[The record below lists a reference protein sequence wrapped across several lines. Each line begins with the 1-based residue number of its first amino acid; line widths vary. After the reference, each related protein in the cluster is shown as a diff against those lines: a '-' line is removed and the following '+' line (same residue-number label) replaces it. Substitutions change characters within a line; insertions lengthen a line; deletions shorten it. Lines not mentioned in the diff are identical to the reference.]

1 MPITA
6 KFSKTFYDTLGHEI
20 ADEMVN
26 WFNQADTVYR
36 TQLRELNDLNYTRFE
51 AKLEQFDAKMDQ
63 RFVEQDAKLESRFAA
78 IDQRF
83 VEQNA
88 KLESRFA
95 AIDQRFVEQDAK
107 WELRF
112 AEQSA
117 GWERRFGELSA
128 RLDKLTA
135 IVEAQP
141 LAIQANLLKWMV
153 VLWATTILAIV
164 GLR

>member
-6 KFSKTFYDTLGHEI
+6 KFSKAFYDTLGHEI

-36 TQLRELNDLNYTRFE
+36 TQLRELNDLNYARFE
-51 AKLEQFDAKMDQ
+51 AKLDQ
-63 RFVEQDAKLESRFAA
+63 RFA
-78 IDQRF
+78 
-83 VEQNA
+83 
-88 KLESRFA
+88 
-95 AIDQRFVEQDAK
+95 EQDAK
-107 WELRF
+107 WERRF

-117 GWERRFGELSA
+117 KWERRLGDLSA
-128 RLDKLTA
+128 KVEKLAA

-164 GLR
+164 GIR

>member
-6 KFSKTFYDTLGHEI
+6 KFSKAFYDTLGHEI

-36 TQLRELNDLNYTRFE
+36 TQLRELNDLNYARFE
-51 AKLEQFDAKMDQ
+51 AKLDQ
-63 RFVEQDAKLESRFAA
+63 RFA
-78 IDQRF
+78 
-83 VEQNA
+83 
-88 KLESRFA
+88 
-95 AIDQRFVEQDAK
+95 EQDAK
-107 WELRF
+107 WERRF
-112 AEQSA
+112 AEQSTKWEQRFGESDA
-117 GWERRFGELSA
+117 KWERRLGDLSA
-128 RLDKLTA
+128 KVEKLAA

-164 GLR
+164 GIR